1 MFIVPDEFVTVF
13 YNKIADE
20 IVTFYEATTKFNNG
34 AGVGN
39 IAEDIDDTIEE
50 FVNNI
55 CGKIGI
61 EAVLGQVRE
70 EE

>member
-20 IVTFYEATTKFNNG
+20 IITFYEATSLFNRG
-34 AGVGN
+34 AGFGI
-39 IAEDIDDTIEE
+39 IAEDINDTIEE

-61 EAVLGQVRE
+61 EAVLGQVKE

>member
-1 MFIVPDEFVTVF
+1 MFVVPDEFKTIF

-20 IVTFYEATTKFNNG
+20 IITFYEATTQFNNG

-39 IAEDIDDTIEE
+39 ISTDIDDTVEE

-55 CGKIGI
+55 CRKIGI
-61 EAVLGQVRE
+61 EAVLGQVKE